1 MKKKLIGFSLWGNN
15 PIYTIGAIRNA
26 ELSKVYFPDWELMF
40 IVGKSVPQNIPEKL
54 IELDCLVIKTDKEE
68 DFTGMFWRF
77 CGVNMSNYDYFLSR
91 DCDSRLSMI
100 EAREVNDWIGSGKM
114 FHSILA
120 HPHHNIPILGGLWGA
135 KINTKL
141 TEIFESSLSNFKLE
155 NRYQIDQHF
164 LIKHIFPFVKDDI
177 YYSNMIYKEQKPDYS
192 FIGEGYNEH
201 DEPLIAENRMILN
214 KYYNLINK
222 KNG

>member
-1 MKKKLIGFSLWGNN
+1 
-15 PIYTIGAIRNA
+15 
-26 ELSKVYFPDWELMF
+26 
-40 IVGKSVPQNIPEKL
+40 
-54 IELDCLVIKTDKEE
+54 
-68 DFTGMFWRF
+68 
-77 CGVNMSNYDYFLSR
+77 MSNYDYFLSR

-177 YYSNMIYKEQKPDYS
+177 YYSNMYDSVKTFNPDIHCIYSIYIPSYYS
-192 FIGEGYNEH
+192 KSDTKKTKCTVRSSVINNRYN
-201 DEPLIAENRMILN
+201 IYLN
-214 KYYNLINK
+214 NK
-222 KNG
+222 KVITKINF